1 MGEDEDPKKGE
12 VKRKVSQRC
21 QRADGSWVERRQCIA
36 CRGLEK
42 SKKCWEMVKRLA
54 FVRDT
59 KRVGYTNLPKHSH
72 FNTEAGRIKNR
83 VRTVYYRH
91 AGKDTLPEA
100 SSISKESYAI
110 HHFREETLQD
120 DNAGPVR
127 TIVCESKQEADK
139 LGFTDHDR
147 LQFPTAA
154 AEGANVYIAA
164 PSLAWSDLE
173 SFVASQERVAL
184 RRSPS
189 PSPQL
194 NNSSAPAGGTRA
206 SSSACS
212 SASSSSTAQSPTP
225 ARTVPTC
232 PQVRASPQERQ
243 VDRMLRDMEAAL
255 KTEEGLR
262 AFAEE
267 FTRLKEMASSQE
279 AALTKEKLAREEA
292 ERDSAEARA
301 ASERLQRQLDDVKRS
316 GLSRASIW
324 SDQFHTRRKDA
335 AKFLWGFP
343 TWEETKEY
351 VGAFFPELSVEW
363 GNTPEAHLTAFE
375 KCLLARMRIHR
386 AFEFEALGAIFD
398 RSVGSIQAYVDEWI
412 SKWGEVGQDL
422 SILDLDKTWDPI
434 SISVEPDGTIKGTLE
449 KPRIRLAKLAAK
461 WAVLA
466 DRGFANCA
474 ASYPH
479 FNTQITPAFLSGR
492 AQFEAA
498 EVSQDRRNCQ
508 LRYGSETN
516 FSRVTDDAMLRDVI
530 PRSMF
535 KHVNHAL
542 HIAHGMA
549 NLRMPFYVPQD
560 DYFDDELA
568 ARASAKKLARSR
580 GMKKRAVGATRR
592 AEAAGTG
599 ANSGVDAQS
608 SGKRKRRQ

>member
-1 MGEDEDPKKGE
+1 ML
-12 VKRKVSQRC
+12 
-21 QRADGSWVERRQCIA
+21 RRLV
-36 CRGLEK
+36 GLGD
-42 SKKCWEMVKRLA
+42 S
-54 FVRDT
+54 
-59 KRVGYTNLPKHSH
+59 KRVGYAYLPKHSS
-72 FNTEAGRIKNR
+72 FNTPAGRRTNR
-83 VRTVYYRH
+83 VRAVYYRH
-91 AGKDTLPEA
+91 AGLKILPEL
-100 SSISKESYAI
+100 SSKTQEFYAL
-110 HHFREETLQD
+110 HHFRAETLQD
-120 DNAGPVR
+120 GNAGPMK
-127 TIVCESKQEADK
+127 TITCQSKQEADK
-139 LGFTDHDR
+139 LGFTEFDR

-154 AEGANVYIAA
+154 AKGANEYVAA

-173 SFVASQERVAL
+173 SLVAGHERAVL
-184 RRSPS
+184 RHS

-194 NNSSAPAGGTRA
+194 KNSSAPAGGTRA

-212 SASSSSTAQSPTP
+212 SASSSSTAQSPATP
-225 ARTVPTC
+225 AQTVPTC

-243 VDRMLRDMEAAL
+243 VDRTLREMDAAL
-255 KTEEGLR
+255 KTDEGLR

-267 FTRLKEMASSQE
+267 LTRLQEMVNSQE
-279 AALTKEKLAREEA
+279 AAVTKEKLAREEA
-292 ERDSAEARA
+292 EKDSAEARA
-301 ASERLQRQLDDVKRS
+301 ASERLQRQLDHVKSS

-324 SDQFHTRRKDA
+324 SDQFHARRKDA
-335 AKFLWGFP
+335 AKFLWGFR

-386 AFEFEALGAIFD
+386 AFEFEALASIFD
-398 RSVGSIQAYVDEWI
+398 RTVGSIQAYVDEWI
-412 SKWGEVGQDL
+412 PRWGEAGQDL
-422 SILDLDKTWDPI
+422 SILELDKTWDPI
-434 SISVEPDGTIKGTLE
+434 TISVEPDGTIKGTLE

-466 DRGFANCA
+466 DRGFSNCA
-474 ASYPH
+474 TSYPH

-498 EVSQDRRNCQ
+498 EVTQDRRNCQ

-516 FSRVTDDAMLRDVI
+516 FSRVTNDAMLRDVI

-549 NLRMPFYVPQD
+549 NLRMPFYAPQD
-560 DYFDDELA
+560 GYFDDELA

-580 GMKKRAVGATRR
+580 GIQKRAAGATRR
-592 AEAAGTG
+592 AETSGAG
-599 ANSGVDAQS
+599 ASSKVDGPG
-608 SGKRKRRQ
+608 SGKRKRDH